1 MRISD
6 WCSDVC
12 SSDLVKSGPKKQGR
26 STDACSPP
34 VRDPVSHIIL
44 GPKSRRQVKR
54 LDLQQRSPDDK
65 KRRQLIESAAFC
77 VWLRGQDLNL
87 RPSGYEPERS
97 HPTLVPLKP
106 KNSRISAVS
115 IPF

>member
-34 VRDPVSHIIL
+34 VREPVSPIIL

-65 KRRQLIESAAFC
+65 KGRQLIESAAFG
-77 VWLRGQDLNL
+77 VWLRGQALNL
-87 RPSGYEPERS
+87 RPDRQSGVEGKRVS
-97 HPTLVPLKP
+97 VRVDLGGR
-106 KNSRISAVS
+106 RI
-115 IPF
+115 I